1 MGAVDQ
7 DQCNENDKAT
17 AAPPRHTSSKR
28 QHADDVKWGG
38 LHIDLR
44 VALLKLKSPMIAAT
58 LLRNKNEIF

>member
-1 MGAVDQ
+1 MKTTRQ
-7 DQCNENDKAT
+7 
-17 AAPPRHTSSKR
+17 PPHPPDTPLPKDSM
-28 QHADDVKWGG
+28 QGLDVKWGG